1 MGGTVSFFGKIILL
15 VVLLGLSGCASTASD
30 ETSNKTLE
38 DQFSSPEFVTVET
51 EQGVVVMLANPL
63 LFPFDSDELTE
74 ESQSPIAFIAR
85 VLTTPGVLS
94 RQVQINGYADSVGTE
109 DYNLDLARRRAESVA
124 KELVYNQVAAER
136 IEYFSYGEA
145 NPVAPNVASDGSD
158 NPQGRTLNR
167 RVEIVILNP

>member
-1 MGGTVSFFGKIILL
+1 
-15 VVLLGLSGCASTASD
+15 
-30 ETSNKTLE
+30 
-38 DQFSSPEFVTVET
+38 
-51 EQGVVVMLANPL
+51 
-63 LFPFDSDELTE
+63 
-74 ESQSPIAFIAR
+74 
-85 VLTTPGVLS
+85 
-94 RQVQINGYADSVGTE
+94 VGTE